1 MFLKLRKFL
10 RPIANHIFG
19 SNHLKLPQLGSKTRK
34 VQNVMNVPIKEISLL
49 LISLKNILKG

>member
-1 MFLKLRKFL
+1 MFLKLKKFL
-10 RPIANHIFG
+10 RPIANHGFD